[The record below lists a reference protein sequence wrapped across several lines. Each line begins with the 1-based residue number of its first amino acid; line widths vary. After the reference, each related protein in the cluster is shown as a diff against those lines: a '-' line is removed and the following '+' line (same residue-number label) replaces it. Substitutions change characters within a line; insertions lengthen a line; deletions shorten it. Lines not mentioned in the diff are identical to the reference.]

1 VYLTEPLSVLVVE
14 DEPVLRGML
23 ETWLKKNGYRVF
35 VAADSSEAERVL
47 EMANPQLMMLD
58 ICLPGERGIDFLERI
73 SPSYPQLGVL
83 ISSAEDDTGTV
94 VRAMKLGAFDY
105 IVKPYSLQTCLL
117 AVKGAEERWQLRT
130 RMQAH
135 QQVLERTVTDRTRQ
149 IETVQDTTVFLMAK
163 LAQSR
168 DDETGLHLDR
178 MRFYTNILAKRMT
191 KAGYDEIDDEFL
203 LSLYRAS
210 PLHDIGKVGIPDAI
224 LLKPGK
230 LTPDEFEL
238 MKTHT
243 TLGADCL
250 AEAIEQVP
258 PETAGF
264 LQMGFVV
271 TRSHHEN
278 FDGSGYP
285 DGLRGDEIPLAARIL
300 SVADFYD
307 ALAFPRIYRPTSV
320 PHQEIIDTMKKL
332 AGVKFD
338 PDIVDL
344 LLEVEGEFRKVAA
357 QMTD

>member
-1 VYLTEPLSVLVVE
+1 MNSEPISVLVVE

-23 ETWLKKNGYRVF
+23 ETWLGKNGYRVF
-35 VAADSSEAERVL
+35 VAADTTEAERVL

-58 ICLPGERGIDFLERI
+58 IRMPGESGIDFLERVN
-73 SPSYPQLGVL
+73 PSYPQLGVL
-83 ISSAEDDTGTV
+83 ISSAEDETSTV

-130 RMQAH
+130 RAQNH

-168 DDETGLHLDR
+168 DDETGLHLER
-178 MRFYTNILAKRMT
+178 MRFYTNVLAKRMA
-191 KAGYDEIDDEFL
+191 KAGYPEIDEEFI
-203 LSLYRAS
+203 LSLFRAS

-224 LLKPGK
+224 LLKPAK
-230 LTPDEFEL
+230 LTPEEFET
-238 MKTHT
+238 MKGHT
-243 TLGADCL
+243 TMGSNCL
-250 AEAIEQVP
+250 SEAIDQVP

-264 LQMGFVV
+264 LQMGFLV
-271 TRSHHEN
+271 TRYHHEN

-285 DGLRGDEIPLAARIL
+285 EGLKGHEIPLAARIL

-307 ALAFPRIYRPTSV
+307 ALAFPRIYRPTAV
-320 PHQEIIDTMKKL
+320 PHAEILEMIRGL
-332 AGVKFD
+332 AGKKFD

-344 LLEVEGEFRKVAA
+344 LLEVADDFRKVALRL
-357 QMTD
+357 TD

>member
-1 VYLTEPLSVLVVE
+1 MSSEPVSVMVVE

-35 VAADSSEAERVL
+35 VAADTTEAERVL

-58 ICLPGERGIDFLERI
+58 ICLPGESGIDFLERI
-73 SPSYPQLGVL
+73 NPTYPQLGVL
-83 ISSAEDDTGTV
+83 ISSAEDETSTV

-130 RMQAH
+130 QMQRH
-135 QQVLERTVTDRTRQ
+135 QQVLERTVTERTRQ

-168 DDETGLHLDR
+168 DDETGMHLER
-178 MRFYTNILAKRMT
+178 MRFYTNVLAKRMA
-191 KAGYDEIDDEFL
+191 KASWQEIDEEFL
-203 LSLYRAS
+203 LSLFRAS

-224 LLKPGK
+224 LLKPAK
-230 LTPDEFEL
+230 LTPEEFET

-243 TLGADCL
+243 GIGSACL
-250 AEAIEQVP
+250 SDAIDQVP

-264 LQMGFVV
+264 LQMGFLV
-271 TRSHHEN
+271 TRYHHEN
-278 FDGSGYP
+278 FDGTGYP
-285 DGLRGDEIPLAARIL
+285 EGLKGHEIPLAARIL

-320 PHQEIIDTMKKL
+320 PHGEILEMIRGL
-332 AGVKFD
+332 AGKKFD

-344 LLEVEGEFRKVAA
+344 LLEVADDFRKVALRL
-357 QMTD
+357 TD